1 MFGIILLICLYL
13 VLGFMYAW
21 VMNMVSKDD
30 VPVVKG
36 AVILFL
42 VAIISLLI
50 GAALKDQS
58 DVVQIL
64 GSVGGQFAALV
75 GLTIVIAGLE
85 VKHAVISA
93 AIYTV
98 LLFLAGLGL
107 AMCAG

>member
-1 MFGIILLICLYL
+1 MFGILLLICVYL

-30 VPVVKG
+30 VPVTKG

-42 VAIISLLI
+42 VAIITLVI
-50 GAALKDQS
+50 GAVLKDQS

-64 GSVGGQFAALV
+64 GSTIGQFAALV

-85 VKHAVISA
+85 AKHALISA

-98 LLFLAGLGL
+98 LLFLAALGL